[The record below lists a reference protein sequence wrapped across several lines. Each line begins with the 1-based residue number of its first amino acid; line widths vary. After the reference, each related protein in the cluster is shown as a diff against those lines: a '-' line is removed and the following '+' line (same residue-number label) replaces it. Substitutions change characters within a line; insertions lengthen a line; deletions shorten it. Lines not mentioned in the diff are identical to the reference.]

1 MQQKK
6 VRVFYYDITPVNLK
20 EFDTLEKICK
30 ATFSKED
37 TFDYKNEAYKI
48 TVLDQSDN
56 GVFGH
61 ITKNKELS
69 EYMLHVK
76 KKDTEEE
83 IDPSKHYL
91 EFYTYFYID
100 YEKRLLSII
109 YNNRFSS
116 IEEFF
121 KQYFLRKIDMLAVHI
136 NPVIDSKEKIIEYFK
151 DLSNT
156 MKFEARFSTKYCQ
169 ELQNLSGQIFDLP
182 GITSVSIK
190 GKLHDLKN
198 IPDTYKYQKFEIT
211 NSTSNEVIDVIKYSL
226 TSFSEI
232 NTSLIISS
240 NFEEVKK
247 AMINY
252 PPFLL
257 KTIR

>member
-1 MQQKK
+1 MA
-6 VRVFYYDITPVNLK
+6 F
-20 EFDTLEKICK
+20 
-30 ATFSKED
+30 
-37 TFDYKNEAYKI
+37 
-48 TVLDQSDN
+48 LD
-56 GVFGH
+56 
-61 ITKNKELS
+61 KNKELS

-91 EFYTYFYID
+91 EFYTYFYFFF
-100 YEKRLLSII
+100 EKRLLSII

-136 NPVIDSKEKIIEYFK
+136 NPVIDSKEKIIKYFK
-151 DLSNT
+151 DLSGA

-169 ELQNLSGQIFDLP
+169 GLQNLSGQIFDLP

-198 IPDTYKYQKFEIT
+198 IPDTDKYQKFEIT

-226 TSFSEI
+226 TSFGEI